1 MLALPRICPAFPCL
15 NPQPAIPDH
24 VIHRMVG
31 RGSYGEVWLGR
42 NILGTWRALK
52 VVRRDR
58 FDSPRPFEREF
69 HGIQR
74 FEPVSRT
81 HDGLVDVLQ
90 VGRNEEAGYF
100 YYVME
105 LADPR
110 VPFPAEAGFDPAA
123 YSPRTL
129 ASELEIRRRLSV
141 VECALLFQ
149 RLADALGHLH
159 RGGLVHRDIKPAN
172 IIFVGGEPKFADIGL
187 VCGSDESDSCVG
199 TEGFIPPEGS
209 GRPTADIYSLGK
221 VMYEAVTGRDRRSFP
236 ELPLDDPAVADD
248 PGLAEL
254 NAVILRACDPDP
266 ARRHASATELA
277 VELGQVAMGAPVR
290 ALRRRAV
297 VASWIRRALAP
308 VMVGLGLIGLVAFG
322 VHWVGRSPAKAV
334 GARRGPLD
342 EARGARLD
350 GRPGWRAEAL
360 RALRGA
366 GGDSLV
372 PGLRQEAVLALC
384 TGDLNPIPF
393 DPPGAAAPIVLDPDR
408 GRYAVAEPGGR
419 ILFRSLADH
428 RDVFLHDQE
437 IEPLTQFL
445 GFSSNGRWLAMIGAG
460 NSLRFRR
467 CDPGT
472 GAWVWLARVHG
483 ANHAAFREDG
493 SQVAYTFRF
502 EGDSD
507 RVLAVSST
515 DDMVRKVRVELPGR
529 SGPMAWAPRGNRLAV
544 LVEEPPGIALVD
556 VESGRVESTL
566 ALHGLPTAVAWSRDP
581 TRVYC
586 GTRTGLWQVDWERR
600 EIVAIGTRSG
610 GVASLSLDEARTLAA
625 VCRTTGLIEILDLE
639 LGQSLAAIE
648 ATAESIELSPSGRT
662 VVAYAAGRTRA
673 RTWEFGDPREFVHG
687 TTAETGRPRVPLS
700 GGGVL
705 WRSAPEEEIRLPFA
719 SPITATNSSANGR
732 SILGWL
738 EDGRTIEW
746 ETARLADR
754 LNGMGI
760 GGGGPA
766 ATVGR

>member
-1 MLALPRICPAFPCL
+1 MVAYARICPVSRRL
-15 NPQPAIPDH
+15 NPHPEIPDH
-24 VIHRMVG
+24 AIYRMIG

-42 NILGTWRALK
+42 NVLGTWRALK

-58 FDSPRPFEREF
+58 FDSPRPFEREL

-90 VGRNEEAGYF
+90 VGRNEAGGYF

-110 VPFPAEAGFDPAA
+110 VPFPAPAGFDAAA

-129 ASELEIRRRLSV
+129 ASELEIRRRLSAG
-141 VECALLFQ
+141 ECALLFQ

-172 IIFVGGEPKFADIGL
+172 IIFVGGQPKFADIGL

-209 GRPTADIYSLGK
+209 GRATADIYSLGK

-266 ARRHASATELA
+266 ARRHASAAELA

-290 ALRRRAV
+290 VLRRRAV
-297 VASWIRRALAP
+297 IASRIRRALGPAA
-308 VMVGLGLIGLVAFG
+308 VGMGLIVLLAFG
-322 VHWVGRSPAKAV
+322 AHWFGRNPAQSV
-334 GARRGPLD
+334 NVRRGPLD
-342 EARGARLD
+342 EARGARLG

-360 RALRGA
+360 RVLRGSA
-366 GGDSLV
+366 GAGPV
-372 PGLRQEAVLALC
+372 PGLRQEAILALC
-384 TGDLNPIPF
+384 GGDLNPIPF

-408 GRYAVAEPGGR
+408 GRYAVAEPRGR
-419 ILFRSLADH
+419 IPFRSLADH
-428 RDVFLHDQE
+428 GEVFLHDQE

-445 GFSSNGRWLAMIGAG
+445 GFSANGRWLAMIGAG

-529 SGPMAWAPRGNRLAV
+529 SGPMAWAPSGNRLAV

-556 VESGRVESTL
+556 VESGKVESTL
-566 ALHGLPTAVAWSRDP
+566 ALQSPPTAVAWSRDP
-581 TRVYC
+581 SRVYC
-586 GTRTGLWQVDWERR
+586 GTRTGLWQVDWDRR
-600 EIVAIGTRSG
+600 EVVAVGTRPV
-610 GVASLSLDEARTLAA
+610 GVASLSLDESRTLAA
-625 VCRTTGLIEILDLE
+625 VYRTTGLIEILDLE

-648 ATAESIELSPSGRT
+648 ATAELIELSPSGRA

-673 RTWEFGDPREFVHG
+673 RIWEFADPREFVHG
-687 TTAETGRPRVPLS
+687 ATAGTARPRVPLV

-705 WRSAPEEEIRLPFA
+705 WRPVPGEEIHLPSA
-719 SPITATNSSANGR
+719 SPITATNTSANGR
-732 SILGWL
+732 SIVGWL

-746 ETARLADR
+746 ETARLSDR

-760 GGGGPA
+760 GWGGSA